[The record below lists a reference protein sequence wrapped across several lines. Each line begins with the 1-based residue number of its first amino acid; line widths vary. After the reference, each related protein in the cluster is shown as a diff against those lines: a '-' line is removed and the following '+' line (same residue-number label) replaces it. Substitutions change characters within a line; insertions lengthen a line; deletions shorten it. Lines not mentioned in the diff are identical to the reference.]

1 MTGKLFLESIE
12 SFKYSFLILHFEL
25 DISMRVEIVIVWRI
39 MLLLKQFPSFTKVSE
54 RIVPTEVQ

>member
-25 DISMRVEIVIVWRI
+25 DISMRVEIVWI